1 MQAKGKAQK
10 MSDTYCHTSL
20 KLLAHYDQN
29 TSSWKMSEATL
40 ALDLAQSL
48 QTLPKSGMTQDG
60 KLYERVMSV
69 RLIKEQGYSLL
80 PTRNIQLPN
89 AVSLLPTPTAGDHK
103 YRLQGKSQASQN
115 LQALAI
121 LKLLPT
127 PTAMHV
133 RNHDEPIENYQSRV
147 EDYNQGKTKGKPG
160 ASTGVAVRLI
170 ATPTTNISHT
180 TGKCRNWGA
189 DLLHD
194 VKCQCKIYRLHW
206 SMQN

>member
-1 MQAKGKAQK
+1 MCE
-10 MSDTYCHTSL
+10 DTL
-20 KLLAHYDQN
+20 P
-29 TSSWKMSEATL
+29 
-40 ALDLAQSL
+40 LDLVKCL
-48 QTLPKSGMTQDG
+48 QTLPTSGMTQDG
-60 KLYERVMSV
+60 KLYELAMLV
-69 RLIKEQGYSLL
+69 RPIKEQDYSLL
-80 PTRNIQLPN
+80 PTPKVGGQGTNPAEYQR
-89 AVSLLPTPTAGDHK
+89 VTPG
-103 YRLQGKSQASQN
+103 
-115 LQALAI
+115 LAAI
-121 LKLLPT
+121 VNLLPT

-133 RNHDEPIENYQSRV
+133 RNHDEPLQAYEQRV
-147 EDYNQGKTKGKPG
+147 MDYKQGKTKGKPG